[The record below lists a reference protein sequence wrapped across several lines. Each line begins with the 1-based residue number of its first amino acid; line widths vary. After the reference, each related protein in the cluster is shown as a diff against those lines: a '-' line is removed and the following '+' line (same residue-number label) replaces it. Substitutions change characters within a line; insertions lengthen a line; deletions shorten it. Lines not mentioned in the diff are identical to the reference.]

1 MKKVKFFTRGL
12 TFHMAVVIVFWFLIF
27 NTITSIIGYISFTDA
42 FTEFYNKTAFRTA
55 RTTVQL
61 IDGGDIDDYL
71 DYAVTADWGSE
82 EYADS
87 QYENI
92 RSRMDNICQNQEA
105 TYIYTIKVDES
116 DYGRYQFVFTTA
128 NAAQGKTPTDI
139 SGEYIETTNEE
150 YRQKYE
156 NLYTGRS
163 TEETVLRTKNLK
175 PGATP
180 HVTSLI
186 PVYDQATSA
195 VKAILAAEYPMSE
208 LVSMRGIYL
217 RDTLLSTIGLI
228 IISVLCV
235 MCFLRH
241 QFVTPLNHILAEVK
255 RFAKETSLSEKGD
268 LECVCAIRE
277 LEELTSTIVH
287 LEHDTVGYMENLT
300 RVTAEQER
308 LDTELALAKRIQANV
323 LPNLFPPFPDR
334 REFDIFASMTPAKE
348 VGGDFYDFFLLDED
362 HLGLVMA
369 DVSGKGVPAA
379 LFMMATKNLI
389 KTYAMNGGTPSQIL
403 QTVNRE
409 ICKHNTDDM
418 FVTVW
423 FGILTL
429 STGKVIASNAGH
441 EYPAIKRRGGM
452 FELFKDK
459 HGFVIGGI
467 DTAKYRDY
475 EFDLLPGDS
484 LFVYTDGVP
493 EATDSDKKMFTT
505 DGMLEALN
513 AAADDSPQTI
523 LANVNRGIDTFVGD
537 AEQFDDITMLSI
549 RVNCLQ
555 SKCSITTYPEL
566 ESVSLVNDFL
576 SHQITQWEIPHK
588 PVNKMQI
595 AVDEIYSNIMR
606 YSEAD
611 TATVSCGKDDK
622 VITLTFADNGVAFDP
637 TQVKEPDTTLSA
649 EEREIG
655 GLGIHMVRKSA
666 SSMAYERRDDQNIL
680 TLTFNLS

>member
-27 NTITSIIGYISFTDA
+27 NTITSVIGYVSFTDA

-61 IDGGDIDDYL
+61 IDGGDIDDLLNYG
-71 DYAVTADWGSE
+71 VTTDRGSE
-82 EYADS
+82 AYANS

-105 TYIYTIKVDES
+105 TYIYVIKVDES

-128 NAAQGKTPTDI
+128 NAAQGKTPTVI
-139 SGEYIETTNEE
+139 SGEYIDTTNED

-156 NLYTGRS
+156 NLYTGKS
-163 TEETVLRTKNLK
+163 EEETVLRTKNLK
-175 PGATP
+175 SGAMP
-180 HVTSLI
+180 HITSLI
-186 PVYDQATSA
+186 PVRDRETGA
-195 VKAILAAEYPMSE
+195 VTAILAAEYPMSE

-228 IISVLCV
+228 IISILCV
-235 MCFLRH
+235 VCFLRH
-241 QFVTPLNHILAEVK
+241 QFVTPLKRILAEVK
-255 RFAKETSLSEKGD
+255 RFAKETRLPENGD
-268 LECVCAIRE
+268 LECDCAIRE
-277 LEELTSTIVH
+277 LEDLTDTVVR
-287 LEHDTVGYMENLT
+287 LEHDTVGYVENLT

-308 LDTELALAKRIQANV
+308 MDTELALAKRIQANV

-334 REFDIFASMTPAKE
+334 KEFDIFASMTPAKE

-429 STGKVIASNAGH
+429 STGKIIASNAGH
-441 EYPAIKRRGGM
+441 EYPAIKRRGGV

-459 HGFVIGGI
+459 HGFVIGGMSG
-467 DTAKYRDY
+467 AKYRDY
-475 EFDLLPGDS
+475 AFELLPGDN

-493 EATDSDKKMFTT
+493 EATDSSNQMFAT
-505 DGMLEALN
+505 DGMLKALN
-513 AAADDSPQTI
+513 SAADDTPQTI
-523 LANVNRGIDTFVGD
+523 LASVNRGIDDFVGE

-549 RVNCLQ
+549 RINCLQ
-555 SKCSITTYPEL
+555 TKNSITTYPEL
-566 ESVSLVNDFL
+566 KSVSLVNEFL
-576 SHQITQWEIPHK
+576 SHKIAQWEIPHK
-588 PVNKMQI
+588 SANKMQI
-595 AVDEIYSNIMR
+595 AADEIYSNIMR
-606 YSEAD
+606 YSGAD
-611 TATVSCGKDDK
+611 TATVSCDKDGS
-622 VITLTFADNGVAFDP
+622 VITLTFADNGVPFDP
-637 TQVKEPDTTLSA
+637 TQVKEPDTTLRA

-655 GLGIHMVRKSA
+655 GLGIHMVRKSV
-666 SSMAYERRDDQNIL
+666 SSMTYERKADTNTL
-680 TLTFNLS
+680 TLTLHLS